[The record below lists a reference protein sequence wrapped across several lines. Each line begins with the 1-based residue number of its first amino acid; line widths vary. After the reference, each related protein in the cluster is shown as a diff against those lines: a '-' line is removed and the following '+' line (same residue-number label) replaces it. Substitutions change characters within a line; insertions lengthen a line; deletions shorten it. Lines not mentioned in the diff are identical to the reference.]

1 MSIEWQKCQFVRIGW
16 WRVET
21 ENGRGT
27 ADGNEN
33 GNARRIEEEKKKI
46 SVPLCDATYTVVI
59 TQHKTFF
66 ATANFQD
73 PVNRLV

>member
-1 MSIEWQKCQFVRIGW
+1 MSICTDWV
-16 WRVET
+16 VESGNRKWT
-21 ENGRGT
+21 GT
-27 ADGNEN
+27 ADGNGN

-59 TQHKTFF
+59 MQHKTFF